1 MEFALFKF
9 CPLGGPYPLSPCANT
24 ETEPTKVC
32 AFACVACFV
41 PCEAMPAHP
50 FEVVGA
56 MHVRCKRRA
65 EEEEEGVR
73 RRAEAKAAEGKKN
86 GKA

>member
-41 PCEAMPAHP
+41 PSEEVPAHP
-50 FEVVGA
+50 FGVVGA
-56 MHVRCKRRA
+56 MHVLCKRRA
-65 EEEEEGVR
+65 EEEEEGGGE
-73 RRAEAKAAEGKKN
+73 EAKAAEGKKN